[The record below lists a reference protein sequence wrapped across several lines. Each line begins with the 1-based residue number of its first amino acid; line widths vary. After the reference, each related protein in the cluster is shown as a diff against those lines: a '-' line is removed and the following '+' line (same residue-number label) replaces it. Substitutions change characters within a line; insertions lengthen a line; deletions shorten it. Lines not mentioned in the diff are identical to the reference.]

1 VTLDK
6 AILRE
11 LAVSIDVTGYL
22 RIMDAAHRATPTGMG
37 DGKTRFASPTDSF
50 KLLYVAQDLQTALA
64 EAVIRDR
71 YQGKQKRELLEEDIE
86 QSVIAS
92 MVSLAPLKLLDLR
105 ASGAS
110 RLGVPTNA
118 VRGRAQQSGRRFS
131 QELYDSTDFDG
142 IVYMSR
148 ITNAECV
155 AIYDRAADSKLDP
168 ACSVVDLACLV
179 ELEPALRSLNVSLIR
194 RPGAR

>member
-1 VTLDK
+1 MTLDK
-6 AILRE
+6 TILRE

-37 DGKTRFASPTDSF
+37 YGKTRFASPTDSF
-50 KLLYVAQDLQTALA
+50 KLLYVAQDLPTALA

-92 MVSLAPLKLLDLR
+92 MASLAPLKLLDLR
-105 ASGAS
+105 TSGAS

-131 QELYDSTDFDG
+131 QELYDATDFDG

-155 AIYDRAADSKLDP
+155 AIYDRAASSKLDA
-168 ACSVVDLACLV
+168 ACPVVDLVRLAD
-179 ELEPALRSLNVSLIR
+179 LEPGLRALNVSLIR
-194 RPGAR
+194 KS

>member
-1 VTLDK
+1 MTLDK
-6 AILRE
+6 VILRE
-11 LAVSIDVTGYL
+11 LAVGIDVTGYL
-22 RIMDAAHRATPTGMG
+22 RIMDAAHRATPAGMG
-37 DGKTRFASPTDSF
+37 YGKTRFASPTDSF

-64 EAVIRDR
+64 EAVVRDR
-71 YQGKQKRELLEEDIE
+71 YQGKQKRELLEEDIA

-92 MVSLAPLKLLDLR
+92 MVSLALLKVLDMR
-105 ASGAS
+105 TSGAS

-131 QELYDSTDFDG
+131 RDLYHATDFDSTA
-142 IVYMSR
+142 YMSR

-155 AIYDRAADSKLDP
+155 AIYDRAVGSKLDP
-168 ACSVVDLACLV
+168 TCPVVDLVRLI

-194 RPGAR
+194 TA

>member
-1 VTLDK
+1 MTLNK
-6 AILRE
+6 AILGE

-22 RIMDAAHRATPTGMG
+22 RIMDAAHRATPAGMG
-37 DGKTRFASPTDSF
+37 YGKTRFASPVDSF
-50 KLLYVAQDLQTALA
+50 KLLYVAQDLPTALA
-64 EAVIRDR
+64 EAIIRDR
-71 YQGKQKRELLEEDIE
+71 YQGKQNRELLEEDIE

-92 MVSLAPLKLLDLR
+92 MVSLTPLKLLDLR
-105 ASGAS
+105 TSGAS

-148 ITNAECV
+148 ITNAECI
-155 AIYDRAADSKLDP
+155 AIYDRAAGAKLEP
-168 ACSVVDLACLV
+168 ACPVVDLVRLTD
-179 ELEPALRSLNVSLIR
+179 LEPTLRSLNVALIR
-194 RPGAR
+194 RP

>member
-6 AILRE
+6 AILTE

-22 RIMDAAHRATPTGMG
+22 RIIGATHRATPTGMG
-37 DGKTRFASPTDSF
+37 YGKTRFASPTDSF
-50 KLLYVAQDLQTALA
+50 KLLYVAQDLQTSLA
-64 EAVIRDR
+64 EAIIRDR
-71 YQGKQKRELLEEDIE
+71 YQGKQKRELLEEDIGH
-86 QSVIAS
+86 SIIAS
-92 MVSLAPLKLLDLR
+92 MMSLAPLKLLDLR
-105 ASGAS
+105 TSGAS

-131 QELYDSTDFDG
+131 QQLYDGTDFDG

-155 AIYDRAADSKLDP
+155 AVYDRAANSKLDP
-168 ACSVVDLACLV
+168 ACPVVDLIRLAG
-179 ELEPALRSLNVSLIR
+179 LEPALRSLSVSLIKET
-194 RPGAR
+194 

>member
-1 VTLDK
+1 MTLDK

-22 RIMDAAHRATPTGMG
+22 RIMDAAHRTTPTGMG
-37 DGKTRFASPTDSF
+37 YGKTRFASPTDSF

-64 EAVIRDR
+64 EAIIRDR
-71 YQGKQKRELLEEDIE
+71 YQGKQKRELLEEDVE

-92 MVSLAPLKLLDLR
+92 MTSLAPLKLLDLR

-131 QELYDSTDFDG
+131 QELYDTTDFDG

-155 AIYDRAADSKLDP
+155 AIYDRATRSKLDP
-168 ACSVVDLACLV
+168 TCSVVDLVRLAD
-179 ELEPALRSLNVSLIR
+179 LEPSLRSLNISLIR
-194 RPGAR
+194 KP

>member
-1 VTLDK
+1 MTLDK
-6 AILRE
+6 VILRE

-22 RIMDAAHRATPTGMG
+22 RIMEAGHRATPTGMG
-37 DGKTRFASPTDSF
+37 YGKTRFASPTDSF
-50 KLLYVAQDLQTALA
+50 KLLYVAQDLHTALA

-71 YQGKQKRELLEEDIE
+71 FQGRQKRELLEEDIE

-105 ASGAS
+105 TSGAS
-110 RLGVPTNA
+110 RLGMPTNA

-131 QELYDSTDFDG
+131 QELYDATDFDG

-155 AIYDRAADSKLDP
+155 AVYDRAVGSKLDP
-168 ACSVVDLACLV
+168 TCPVVDLVRLV
-179 ELEPALRSLNVSLIR
+179 ELASALRSLNVSLIR
-194 RPGAR
+194 ARSV

>member
-1 VTLDK
+1 MTLDK
-6 AILRE
+6 TILRE

-22 RIMDAAHRATPTGMG
+22 RVMDAAHRATPTGMG
-37 DGKTRFASPTDSF
+37 YGKTRFASPTDSF

-71 YQGKQKRELLEEDIE
+71 YQGKQKRELVEEDIE

-105 ASGAS
+105 TSGAS

-131 QELYDSTDFDG
+131 QELYDTTDFDG

-155 AIYDRAADSKLDP
+155 AIYDRAAGSTLNP
-168 ACSVVDLACLV
+168 ACPVVDLVRLAD
-179 ELEPALRSLNVSLIR
+179 LEPALRSLNVSLIGK
-194 RPGAR
+194 P

>member
-1 VTLDK
+1 MKLHKT
-6 AILRE
+6 ILRE

-22 RIMDAAHRATPTGMG
+22 RIMDAAHRATPIGMG
-37 DGKTRFASPTDSF
+37 YGKTRFASPTDSF

-86 QSVIAS
+86 QSVIAN
-92 MVSLAPLKLLDLR
+92 MVSLAPLKVLDLR
-105 ASGAS
+105 TSGAS
-110 RLGVPTNA
+110 RLGLSTNA

-131 QELYDSTDFDG
+131 QELYDATDFDG
-142 IVYMSR
+142 ITYMSR

-155 AIYDRAADSKLDP
+155 AIYDRAAGSKLDP
-168 ACSVVDLACLV
+168 ACPVVDLVRLADLKPV
-179 ELEPALRSLNVSLIR
+179 LRSFNITLVR
-194 RPGAR
+194 RP

>member
-1 VTLDK
+1 MTLDK
-6 AILRE
+6 TILRE
-11 LAVSIDVTGYL
+11 LAVNIDVTGYL

-37 DGKTRFASPTDSF
+37 YGKTRFASPTDSF

-71 YQGKQKRELLEEDIE
+71 YQGKQKRELLEEDVE

-105 ASGAS
+105 TSGAS

-131 QELYDSTDFDG
+131 QELYETTDFDG

-155 AIYDRAADSKLDP
+155 TVYDRATSSKLDP
-168 ACSVVDLACLV
+168 ACSVVDLVRLAD
-179 ELEPALRSLNVSLIR
+179 LESALRSLNVSLIR
-194 RPGAR
+194 KP

>member
-6 AILRE
+6 VILRE
-11 LAVSIDVTGYL
+11 LAVGIDVTGYL
-22 RIMDAAHRATPTGMG
+22 RIMDVAHRTTPTGMG
-37 DGKTRFASPTDSF
+37 FGKTRFASPTDSF
-50 KLLYVAQDLQTALA
+50 KLLYVAQDLPTALA

-105 ASGAS
+105 TSGAS

-118 VRGRAQQSGRRFS
+118 ARGRAQQSGRRFS

-148 ITNAECV
+148 ITNGECV
-155 AIYDRAADSKLDP
+155 AVYDRAADSKLDR
-168 ACSVVDLACLV
+168 ACSVVDLVRLA

-194 RPGAR
+194 KP

>member
-1 VTLDK
+1 MTLDK

-11 LAVSIDVTGYL
+11 LTVGIDVTGYL
-22 RIMDAAHRATPTGMG
+22 RIMDAAHRVTPTGMG
-37 DGKTRFASPTDSF
+37 YGKTRFASPDDSF
-50 KLLYVAQDLQTALA
+50 RLLYVAQDLSTALA
-64 EAVIRDR
+64 ETVIRDR

-92 MVSLAPLKLLDLR
+92 MVSLTPLKLLDLR
-105 ASGAS
+105 TSGAT

-131 QELYDSTDFDG
+131 QHLYDTTDVDG

-148 ITNAECV
+148 ITNVECI
-155 AIYDRAADSKLDP
+155 AIYDRAAEPKLDP
-168 ACSVVDLACLV
+168 DCPVVDLVRLAD
-179 ELEPALRSLNVSLIR
+179 LEPALRSLNVSLVR
-194 RPGAR
+194 KP

>member
-1 VTLDK
+1 MTLDK

-11 LAVSIDVTGYL
+11 LAVGIDVTGYL

-37 DGKTRFASPTDSF
+37 YGKTRFASPTDGF
-50 KLLYVAQDLQTALA
+50 KLLYVAQDLPTALA

-71 YQGKQKRELLEEDIE
+71 YQGRLKRELLEEDVE
-86 QSVIAS
+86 ESVIAS
-92 MVSLAPLKLLDLR
+92 MVSLTPLKLLDLR
-105 ASGAS
+105 SSGAS

-118 VRGRAQQSGRRFS
+118 VRGKAQQSGRRFS
-131 QELYDSTDFDG
+131 QELHDTTDFDG

-155 AIYDRAADSKLDP
+155 AVYDRAADSKLDP
-168 ACSVVDLACLV
+168 ACSVVDLVRLV
-179 ELEPALRSLNVSLIR
+179 ELEPALRSLSVSLIR
-194 RPGAR
+194 KP

>member
-22 RIMDAAHRATPTGMG
+22 RIMDAAHRASPTGMG
-37 DGKTRFASPTDSF
+37 YGKTRFASPTDSF

-64 EAVIRDR
+64 EAIIRDR
-71 YQGKQKRELLEEDIE
+71 YQGKQKRELLEEDVE

-92 MVSLAPLKLLDLR
+92 MMSLAPLKLLDLR

-131 QELYDSTDFDG
+131 QELYDTTDFDG

-155 AIYDRAADSKLDP
+155 AVYERATSLKLDP
-168 ACSVVDLACLV
+168 ACPVVDLVRLAD
-179 ELEPALRSLNVSLIR
+179 LEPALRSLNVSLIR
-194 RPGAR
+194 KP

>member
-1 VTLDK
+1 MTIDK

-22 RIMDAAHRATPTGMG
+22 RIMEAAHRATPTGMG
-37 DGKTRFASPTDSF
+37 YGKTRFASPTDSF

-71 YQGKQKRELLEEDIE
+71 YQGKQKRELLEEDVE
-86 QSVIAS
+86 ESAIAS
-92 MVSLAPLKLLDLR
+92 MVSLTPLKLLDLR
-105 ASGAS
+105 TSGAS

-131 QELYDSTDFDG
+131 QELYGSTDFDG

-148 ITNAECV
+148 ISNAECV
-155 AIYDRAADSKLDP
+155 AIYDRAAGSKLDP
-168 ACSVVDLACLV
+168 ACPVVDLVRLAD
-179 ELEPALRSLNVSLIR
+179 LEPTLRSLNVSLIR
-194 RPGAR
+194 KS